1 MIIHIH
7 VRGRTRGKFGTALDA
22 ENNVELFKTENRGP
36 PREIDVVKTCNTR
49 EAHVIIRVPA
59 VIKTLEDAV
68 RRVILAGCHGQ
79 RTVIGRV
86 LRVGIKGHDLYFV
99 VYH

>member
-1 MIIHIH
+1 MFR
-7 VRGRTRGKFGTALDA
+7 RGRTRGKFGTALDA

-68 RRVILAGCHGQ
+68 RRESLVGCHGQ
-79 RTVIGRV
+79 ITVIGRV
-86 LRVGIKGHDLYFV
+86 
-99 VYH
+99 